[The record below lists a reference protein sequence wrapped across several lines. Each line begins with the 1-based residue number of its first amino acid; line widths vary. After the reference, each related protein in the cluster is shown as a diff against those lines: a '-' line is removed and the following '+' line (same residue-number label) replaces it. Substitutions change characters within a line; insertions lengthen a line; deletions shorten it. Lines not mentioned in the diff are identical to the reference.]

1 MYTASP
7 LLGGFNMPRRSPKQQ
22 ADDLVELRRELI
34 KQNPA
39 AAALVKSL
47 EHLVTEDQ
55 LIGAID
61 DEPREK

>member
-1 MYTASP
+1 
-7 LLGGFNMPRRSPKQQ
+7 MPRRSPKQQ